1 MRIRLLLFGALGEL
15 AGSELP
21 ALELENGARARDA
34 LDAMRAAHPELRDRL
49 SAVAI
54 AVNLRFVRPDHV
66 LTDGD
71 EVAVIPPV
79 SGG

>member
-21 ALELENGARARDA
+21 AVELWDGARASDA
-34 LDAMRAAHPELRDRL
+34 LEVVRASHPQLRDRL

-54 AVNLRFVRPDHV
+54 AVNLRFVRPDHA
-66 LTDGD
+66 LREGD